1 MKRRILSA
9 TATAAAAA
17 LVLTACGGGEES
29 GGASGASGASGE
41 VTVSLAGWSLDTT
54 PEFQVLADAFHEQ
67 HPDVTIDVV
76 EYSADDYDTQM
87 IADLSAGSAPDL
99 YVMKNLKN
107 FFTYEDGGQL
117 VDVSDVASGLGED
130 VNGVD
135 AYTVDGTTYA
145 IPYRQDAWYLYYNK
159 DLFDQAGVEY
169 PDGSWTWDDYADAA
183 EQLTAGLDQS
193 EVYGTYQHSWQSTV
207 QGFANA
213 QSPDADLLSGQWDYM
228 VPFYDRA
235 VALQDAG
242 AQLDFGSITTN
253 SVSYQS
259 QFGTQKAAM
268 MVMGSWYVA
277 TLLAQVASGDA
288 DEFAWGFAPAPQLD
302 SSTVDNP
309 VTFAD
314 PTGIGINPAADDDV
328 IAAAKEFLTFIASED
343 AAAALAEI
351 GITPAVTND
360 AVAQTY
366 FGIDG
371 VPTDELS
378 RFAFS
383 THDVRPE
390 NPVDA
395 NTAALQNIL
404 SDAHSAIMSGSVSP
418 ADGIAEAEQRAAA
431 EVLG

>member
-1 MKRRILSA
+1 MKRSYLTA
-9 TATAAAAA
+9 TVTAAAAA
-17 LVLTACGGGEES
+17 LVLTACGGGDDQGE
-29 GGASGASGASGE
+29 GGQDGASGE

-67 HPDVTIDVV
+67 NPDVTIDLV

-117 VDVSDVASGLGED
+117 VDVSDVAGQLGDE
-130 VNGVD
+130 VSGVD
-135 AYTVDGTTYA
+135 AYTVDGATFA

-159 DLFDQAGVEY
+159 DLFDQAGVDY

-183 EQLTAGLDQS
+183 EELTTGLDES
-193 EVYGTYQHSWQSTV
+193 NVYGTYQHEWQSTV

-213 QSPDADLLSGQWDYM
+213 QSPGADLLSGQWDYM
-228 VPFYDRA
+228 VPFYERA
-235 VALQDAG
+235 VDLQDEG
-242 AQLDFGSITTN
+242 TQLDYGSITTN

-259 QFGTQKAAM
+259 QFGTQKTAM

-277 TLLAQVASGDA
+277 TLLAQVDSGEA

-302 SSTVDNP
+302 SSTVEEP
-309 VTFAD
+309 ITFAD

-328 IAAAKEFLTFIASED
+328 VAAAKEFLAFIGSED
-343 AAAALAEI
+343 AASALAEI

-360 AVAQTY
+360 TVAETY

-371 VPTDELS
+371 MPTDDVS

-404 SDAHSAIMSGSVSP
+404 EDAHSAIMSGSVSP
-418 ADGIAEAEQRAAA
+418 ADGIDEAEQRAAA